1 MSHLITQVGCYG
13 VFPRI
18 NPQRPAEMVYMA
30 VGGGA
35 QVCQGGGGR
44 SEGVGGVGVMG
55 EGRTREDEGFLQ
67 DTERKVSANKL
78 LYYKHHKY
86 RNTCTNTHTA
96 KQIISIQR
104 K

>member
-44 SEGVGGVGVMG
+44 SEGVRGVGVMG
-55 EGRTREDEGFLQ
+55 EGHTREDEGFLQ
-67 DTERKVSANKL
+67 DTERKYQQIS
-78 LYYKHHKY
+78 YC
-86 RNTCTNTHTA
+86 TTNTTSTVTHAQTHT
-96 KQIISIQR
+96 Q
-104 K
+104 